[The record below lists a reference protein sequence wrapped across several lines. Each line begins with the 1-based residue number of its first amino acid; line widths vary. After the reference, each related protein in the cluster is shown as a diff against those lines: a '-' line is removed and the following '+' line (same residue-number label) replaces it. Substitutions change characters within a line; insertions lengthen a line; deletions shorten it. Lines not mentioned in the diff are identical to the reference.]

1 MEQWIGYGILWF
13 CGSTRL
19 DIPDST
25 STLYEM
31 AMEEESSDSGRRE
44 QDGMLSWDE
53 GRL

>member
-1 MEQWIGYGILWF
+1 MEQWIAHGMLWAYD
-13 CGSTRL
+13 STRL

>member
-1 MEQWIGYGILWF
+1 MLWAYD
-13 CGSTRL
+13 STRL
-19 DIPDST
+19 DNPDT
-25 STLYEM
+25 PWIVYEN